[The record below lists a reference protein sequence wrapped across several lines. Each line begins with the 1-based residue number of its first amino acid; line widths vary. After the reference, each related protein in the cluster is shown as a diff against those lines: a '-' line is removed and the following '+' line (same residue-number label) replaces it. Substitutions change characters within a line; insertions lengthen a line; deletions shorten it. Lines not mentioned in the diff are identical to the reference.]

1 MDHLRK
7 TTTTAVALTFGMM
20 CILIVFVMNVA
31 GQSDFEAGQLVSLA
45 AVLVLTYC
53 AIFQWIRCARE
64 YIDLAIDRKL
74 ASDVKS

>member
-7 TTTTAVALTFGMM
+7 TTTAAVALTFALM
-20 CILIVFVMNVA
+20 CILIMFVMSVA

-53 AIFQWIRCARE
+53 AIFQWMMT
-64 YIDLAIDRKL
+64 
-74 ASDVKS
+74 